1 MYAEKEGDELQFYST
16 DNGSLTVLETV
27 RTHTHTHTHTN
38 TRFLATVHALSSLP
52 STPPPFLCC
61 IVYYQ
66 HTDMYCALNQDFT
79 KGMDKS
85 IMDILTRFHSIPV
98 FLSQVTQD
106 LFDKQTRF

>member
-1 MYAEKEGDELQFYST
+1 
-16 DNGSLTVLETV
+16 
-27 RTHTHTHTHTN
+27 
-38 TRFLATVHALSSLP
+38 
-52 STPPPFLCC
+52 
-61 IVYYQ
+61 
-66 HTDMYCALNQDFT
+66 MYCALNQDFT